1 METIE
6 ELKKKIK
13 EQERKIEDL
22 EDALY
27 DGDGVNLV
35 NYWYQ
40 QCQIAENGLRNYARE
55 LDTYKEIYKE
65 AVSLIPHTCET
76 CFYHGFCEKNDDGV
90 DNCPCSDPDKHD
102 GWKAN
107 LKIKG

>member
-13 EQERKIEDL
+13 EQERRIEDL
-22 EDALY
+22 EDKLY

-40 QCQIAENGLRNYARE
+40 QYQIAENGLRNYARE
-55 LDTYKEIYKE
+55 CKIYQKMYRE
-65 AVSLIPHTCET
+65 QVA
-76 CFYHGFCEKNDDGV
+76 K
-90 DNCPCSDPDKHD
+90 
-102 GWKAN
+102 
-107 LKIKG
+107 